1 MPWYKTG
8 TVAIA
13 AGQTTVTGT
22 GTGFSA
28 NGRVGDGFLG
38 PDGRWYEITNIASN
52 TVLSILPA
60 YQGGT
65 VNGGGYAIVP
75 LQGYPKTLADR
86 FNDIA
91 NQWGATLADLGDV
104 STENVVPVEKGGT
117 GSTTQAAA
125 RQSLGLGTSATTDT
139 TTSTE
144 DTTLGRS
151 LRVGDHGFG
160 RANNATGNLPAGALM
175 GAIAANSFFA
185 AADASPGDW
194 PSGAGSLPMGF
205 NISRSTNVGAQFAMS
220 SGAAAGAYR
229 RSRISSASWGS
240 WAKLLESTDFVTV
253 TNANGTAIRFPD
265 GTQICLLNISV
276 TDQAID
282 SSYSSGAMQLYQG
295 VRSWTFP
302 AVFTTPP
309 TVIPGAFRHGSG
321 ASWSALGGTVTTNAA
336 PLRGID
342 IISRAA
348 GATVVIT
355 AAAIGRYM

>member
-1 MPWYKTG
+1 MPWYRTG
-8 TVAIA
+8 QVAIT

-22 GTGFSA
+22 GTSFSA

-60 YQGGT
+60 YQGAT
-65 VNGGGYAIVP
+65 VSGGSYAIAP
-75 LQGYPKTLADR
+75 FQGYPKTLADK

-91 NQWGATLADLGDV
+91 NQWGATLAGLGTV
-104 STENVVPVEKGGT
+104 STENVVPVAKGGT
-117 GSTTQAAA
+117 GATTAPDA
-125 RQSLGLGTSATTDT
+125 RTALGLGSASTLDASSSSIDT
-139 TTSTE
+139 AV
-144 DTTLGRS
+144 GRA
-151 LRVGDHGFG
+151 LRIGDHGVG
-160 RANNATGNLPAGALM
+160 RGNASTGNMPSGADL
-175 GAIAANSFFA
+175 ASIAANSFFA
-185 AADASPGDW
+185 AADSAPPDW
-194 PSGAGSLPMGF
+194 PSA
-205 NISRSTNVGAQFAMS
+205 
-220 SGAAAGAYR
+220 SGAFPSGIHLQRSASVRSQLALSGGSGAGAYR
-229 RSRISSASWGS
+229 RASISSASWS
-240 WAKLLESTDFVTV
+240 PWAKLLEATDFVTV
-253 TNANGTAIRFPD
+253 TNANGTAIRLPD

-282 SSYSSGAMQLYQG
+282 SSYSSGSVQLYQG

-302 AVFTTPP
+302 AVFTAPP

-348 GATVVIT
+348 GPTVVIS

>member
-1 MPWYKTG
+1 MPWYRTG
-8 TVAIA
+8 QVAIT

-22 GTGFSA
+22 GTSFSA

-60 YQGGT
+60 YQGAT
-65 VNGGGYAIVP
+65 VSGGSYAVAP
-75 LQGYPKTLADR
+75 LQGYPKTLADK

-91 NQWGATLADLGDV
+91 NQWGSTLAGLGTV
-104 STENVVPVEKGGT
+104 STENVVPVAKGGT
-117 GSTTQAAA
+117 GGTTQADA
-125 RQSLGLGTSATTDT
+125 RLGLGLGTASTTDS

-144 DTTLGRS
+144 DATLGRS
-151 LRVGDHGFG
+151 LRVGDHGVG
-160 RANNATGNLPAGALM
+160 RTNNATGNLPAGALI

-185 AADASPGDW
+185 AADSAPSDW
-194 PSGAGSLPMGF
+194 PGGAGNLPMGF
-205 NISRSTNVGAQFAMS
+205 NISRSANVGAQFAMS

-229 RSRISSASWGS
+229 RARISSASWGA
-240 WAKLLESTDFVTV
+240 WAKLLEATDFVTV
-253 TNANGTAIRFPD
+253 TNANGTAIRLPD

-282 SSYSSGAMQLYQG
+282 SSYSSGSVQLYQG

-302 AVFTTPP
+302 AVFTAPP

-348 GATVVIT
+348 GPTVVIS